1 MTYLDTEGT
10 VIDRRQIHGVIV
22 SANDNEVSMQLAGS
36 DEQQWLPP
44 HLEAYQNAEEGE
56 YRLRETGELV
66 VDPDPLCT
74 WTIQPGTGR

>member
-22 SANDNEVSMQLAGS
+22 SANDDEVSMQLAGS

-44 HLEAYQNAEEGE
+44 QLEAYQEAEEGE

-66 VDPDPLCT
+66 VDPDLLCT
-74 WTIQPGTGR
+74 WTIRPGPGR